1 MILAR
6 DRLPTPYRDEQQ
18 VLAPL
23 VRTLTN
29 RLDWAPIA
37 TDARGW
43 LASVRS
49 RPVALWAV
57 ESLLKE
63 YPISS
68 AEGLALMRLAEALLR
83 IPDLETAIALT
94 ADQLSKASFQA
105 DSGRLVV
112 ELSSTVIG
120 LSRRFLPQDDG
131 AQGLMGRLGSRVVVT
146 AALRAVQLLGS
157 QFVMGESIETAL
169 SRGAR
174 SRQQG
179 VGSRYSF
186 DMLGEGARTEA
197 DAARYLEAY
206 QHAIRTIAAQ
216 SDHAL
221 APEKK
226 DGISI
231 KLSALHPRF
240 EVLQADRVTGD
251 LIDRIWN
258 LCDQAASANLNLT
271 IDAEEVDRLEF
282 SLVLIEAVLDRIA
295 EHYPHWQGFGL
306 AIQAYQ
312 TRAVDLV
319 DHLVAYARR
328 LRLRLMVRLVKGA
341 YWDAEIKRTQ
351 EQGLPAYPVFTAKH
365 HTDISYLAC
374 VARLVD
380 AADVIFP
387 QFATHN
393 AVTIAAVLQMT
404 RQAGVAFEFQRLH
417 GMGEEVYREVLAQQ
431 DITCR
436 VYAPVGHHRDLLA
449 YLVRRLLENGAN
461 SSFVHQLADPSVSL
475 DDLVRSPVLM
485 PFSSEIPLPAQLYGH
500 HRQNSQGIDLS
511 EASAR
516 QRLQQAYSDV
526 VVGVC
531 PDTPISALGGLMA
544 RARLA
549 QSEWSRKPVSAR
561 ALYLRMAA
569 DRLQQEMP
577 VFAALLVKEAKKS
590 WADAVSEVREAIDF
604 LRYYATEAEGLMST
618 QPLVGPTG
626 ESNRLTLIPRGVWV
640 SISPWNFPLAIFAGQ
655 AAAALV
661 TGNAVL
667 CKPAEQTPVV
677 ATRLVSLLH
686 DVGIPKDVLILA
698 TGNGETIGDGLVGLD
713 GIAGVVFTGST
724 AVAKVIQ
731 RRLAAKDGPI
741 IPLIAE
747 TGGVNAMVVD
757 STALPEQVV
766 DAVIQSS
773 FKSAGQRC
781 SSLRLLCLHEEIA
794 DRVLEM
800 LVGAASSLSVGR
812 PEHWST
818 DVGPLIDEEARR
830 AVQNAID
837 QLRCSANPMLLWS
850 GHLETSDSFVAPAI
864 FEISDLTQIRGEIF
878 GPVLQVLRWRG
889 DALDLIERI
898 NQLGFG
904 LTCGLQTRIDQ
915 RVEQWADR
923 IDVGNV
929 YVNRNMIGA
938 VVGVQPFGGHGQSGT
953 GPKAGGPNYLRAF
966 CLEKTVTINET
977 ALGGNV
983 SLLAVSR

>member
-1 MILAR
+1 MMLAR

-23 VRTLTN
+23 VATLAN
-29 RLDWAPIA
+29 RLDWGPIA
-37 TDARGW
+37 RDASGW

-105 DSGRLVV
+105 DSDRLVV

-169 SRGAR
+169 SRTAR
-174 SRQQG
+174 SRQNG
-179 VGSRYSF
+179 IGSRYSF

-206 QHAIRTIAAQ
+206 QHAIRAIAAH
-216 SDHAL
+216 SDPAL
-221 APEKK
+221 APEEK

-240 EVLQADRVTGD
+240 EVLQADRVTGE
-251 LIDRIWN
+251 LIDRIWR

-295 EHYPHWQGFGL
+295 EHHPQWRGFGL

-319 DHLVAYARR
+319 DHLVSYARR

-380 AADVIFP
+380 ASDVIFA

-404 RQAGVAFEFQRLH
+404 RRAGVAFEFQRLH

-431 DITCR
+431 GISCR

-475 DDLVRSPVLM
+475 DDLVQSPFLM
-485 PFSSEIPLPAQLYGH
+485 PFFSPIPLPKALYGN

-516 QRLQQAYSDV
+516 QRLMQAYSDV
-526 VVGVC
+526 AVDVC
-531 PDTPISALGGLMA
+531 PDTPVAELKAMLE
-544 RARLA
+544 RAQRA
-549 QSEWSRKPVSAR
+549 QSEWSRTPVSAR
-561 ALYLRMAA
+561 ASIMRMAA

-577 VFAALLVKEAKKS
+577 IFAALLVKEAKKS
-590 WADAVSEVREAIDF
+590 WADSVGEVREAIDF
-604 LRYYATEAEGLMST
+604 LRYYAAEVETLMSA

-626 ESNRLTLIPRGVWV
+626 ESNRLTFIPRGVWV
-640 SISPWNFPLAIFAGQ
+640 SISPWNFPLAIFTGQ
-655 AAAALV
+655 AAAALI

-667 CKPAEQTPVV
+667 AKPAEQTPFV
-677 ATRLVSLLH
+677 ARRLVSLLH
-686 DVGIPKDVLILA
+686 DSGIPKDALILA
-698 TGNGETIGDGLVGLD
+698 TGKGETTGDGLVGLD

-757 STALPEQVV
+757 SSALPEQVV

-781 SSLRLLCLHEEIA
+781 SSLRLLCLHDEIA

-830 AVQNAID
+830 LVQNAID
-837 QLRCSANPMLLWS
+837 QLRCSANPILLWS
-850 GHLETSDSFVAPAI
+850 GHLDTSDSFVAPAI
-864 FEISDLTQIRGEIF
+864 FEIADLTQIRGEIF

-889 DALDLIERI
+889 DALELIERI
-898 NQLGFG
+898 NRLGFG

>member
-1 MILAR
+1 MMLAH

-23 VRTLTN
+23 VATLAN

-37 TDARGW
+37 SDASGW
-43 LASVRS
+43 LESVRS

-94 ADQLSKASFQA
+94 ADQLSRASFQA
-105 DSGRLVV
+105 DSDRLVV

-120 LSRRFLPQDDG
+120 LSRRFLPQEDG
-131 AQGLMGRLGSRVVVT
+131 AQGLMGRLGAKVVVT

-169 SRGAR
+169 SRAVRAR
-174 SRQQG
+174 QDG

-206 QHAIRTIAAQ
+206 QQAIRTIAAQ

-251 LIDRIWN
+251 LIDRIWS

-282 SLVLIEAVLDRIA
+282 SLVLIEAVLGRIA
-295 EHYPHWQGFGL
+295 EHHPHWRGFGL

-319 DHLVAYARR
+319 DYLVAYARR

-380 AADVIFP
+380 ASDVIFA

-431 DITCR
+431 DIVCR

-475 DDLVRSPVLM
+475 DDLVQSPFLM
-485 PFSSEIPLPAQLYGH
+485 PFFSPIPLPKALYGN

-516 QRLQQAYSDV
+516 QLLTQAYSDV
-526 VVGVC
+526 AVDVC
-531 PDTPISALGGLMA
+531 PDTPMA
-544 RARLA
+544 ELNAMLERAQRA
-549 QSEWSRKPVSAR
+549 QSEWSRKPVNAR
-561 ALYLRMAA
+561 ASILRTAA

-577 VFAALLVKEAKKS
+577 IFAALLVKEAKKS
-590 WADAVSEVREAIDF
+590 WADAVAEIREAIDF
-604 LRYYATEAEGLMST
+604 LRYYATEAEGLMSA
-618 QPLVGPTG
+618 QQLMGPTG
-626 ESNRLTLIPRGVWV
+626 ESNRLILIPRGVWV
-640 SISPWNFPLAIFAGQ
+640 SISPWNFPLAIFTGQ

-667 CKPAEQTPVV
+667 VKPAEQTPFV
-677 ATRLVSLLH
+677 ARRLVSLLH
-686 DVGIPKDVLILA
+686 DAGIPKDALILA
-698 TGNGETIGDGLVGLD
+698 TGKGETIGDGLVGLD

-731 RRLAAKDGPI
+731 RRLAAKEGPI

-757 STALPEQVV
+757 SSALPEQVV

-781 SSLRLLCLHEEIA
+781 SSLRLLCLHDEIA

-800 LVGAASSLSVGR
+800 LVGAASCLSVGR

-830 AVQNAID
+830 LVQNAID
-837 QLRCSANPMLLWS
+837 QLRCSANPILLWS
-850 GHLETSDSFVAPAI
+850 GHFDTSDSFVAPTI
-864 FEISDLTQIRGEIF
+864 FEIADLTQIRGEIF

-889 DALDLIERI
+889 DALELIERI
-898 NQLGFG
+898 NRLGFG

-915 RVEQWADR
+915 RVEQWVDS

-938 VVGVQPFGGHGQSGT
+938 VVGVQPFGGHGHSGT